1 MFENT
6 PLARR
11 QWTGL
16 DDEHLASIG
25 FVNFAFNA
33 LERKFASL
41 VWVTAGWTQEAG
53 ELVVAG
59 MGNVSLVT
67 LFVNLL
73 KQELSARDDRRLR
86 EQGAKTGA
94 LFDAVR
100 DARNDVVHT
109 FFDCDPASGAEGHFK
124 GAPRKG
130 RGGRAEIRT
139 VAMGKSDIDA
149 LCSAISDCFESIDDL
164 VLKLWF
170 RRRFLSANPSA
181 SDDAYDRAVHGWQD
195 KPFDVARLAVYPK
208 KRARRAKALRDPRP
222 IQRTNGR
229 RREGRLPDPGG
240 LSLAAEGAA
249 PPSEKPFGGAALPS
263 LFAREE
269 GSDV

>member
-33 LERKFASL
+33 LERKFSSL
-41 VWVTAGWTQEAG
+41 VWTTAGWTQETG

-59 MGNVSLVT
+59 LGNVSLVR

-73 KQELSARDDRRLR
+73 KQELKEREDRRLW
-86 EQGAKTGA
+86 EQGVRTGA

-109 FFDCDPASGAEGHFK
+109 FFDWDPISGEEGHFK
-124 GAPRKG
+124 GAARKG
-130 RGGRAEIRT
+130 RGGQAQMRT
-139 VAMGKSDIDA
+139 VAMDKTEIDE
-149 LCSAISDCFESIDDL
+149 LCHAVSDCFESIDDL
-164 VLKLWF
+164 TLKLWF
-170 RRRFLSANPSA
+170 RRRFLSGKRSA
-181 SDDAYDRAVHGWQD
+181 SDRAYEQAVHGWRTPPLD
-195 KPFDVARLAVYPK
+195 LARLTIYPR
-208 KRARRAKALRDPRP
+208 KRARRAKALLGKPAE
-222 IQRTNGR
+222 GR
-229 RREGRLPDPGG
+229 RPGG
-240 LSLAAEGAA
+240 PPQPRNFEALSLAGG
-249 PPSEKPFGGAALPS
+249 GGASAS
-263 LFAREE
+263 VKEE
-269 GSDV
+269 GSDL